1 MLLCKI
7 CHPSSKL
14 IISSSSNVA
23 LSVEPEWDAEWNRRL
38 AGAKI
43 DPTFVIDTLD
53 FYLKFYKWTKKE
65 EEMNHRLPSKKI
77 NLVSSNKV
85 MLEVDYG
92 VTVELMSHRFEDIEE
107 TISDCKVNTKML
119 ILIIEYYKVHK
130 HNSGMMPFEVM
141 DSNAQLV
148 DVDLKTLF
156 DLATSA
162 CYMKIDSL
170 EKLTWSNCVVLGYF

>member
-92 VTVELMSHRFEDIEE
+92 VAVELMSHKFEDIEE

>member
-1 MLLCKI
+1 
-7 CHPSSKL
+7 L
-14 IISSSSNVA
+14 ITSSSSNVA

-130 HNSGMMPFEVM
+130 HNSGMNRMMPFEVM

>member
-92 VTVELMSHRFEDIEE
+92 VAVELMSHKFEDIEE
-107 TISDCKVNTKML
+107 TIYDCKVNTKMF
-119 ILIIEYYKVHK
+119 LIIEYYKVHK

-141 DSNAQLV
+141 DSDAQFV

-156 DLATSA
+156 DLAT
-162 CYMKIDSL
+162 Y
-170 EKLTWSNCVVLGYF
+170 

>member
-1 MLLCKI
+1 
-7 CHPSSKL
+7 
-14 IISSSSNVA
+14 
-23 LSVEPEWDAEWNRRL
+23 
-38 AGAKI
+38 
-43 DPTFVIDTLD
+43 
-53 FYLKFYKWTKKE
+53 
-65 EEMNHRLPSKKI
+65 MNHRLPSKKI

-92 VTVELMSHRFEDIEE
+92 VAVELMSHKFEDIEE
-107 TISDCKVNTKML
+107 TISDCKANTKMF
-119 ILIIEYYKVHK
+119 LIIEYYKVHK

-162 CYMKIDSL
+162 CYMEIDSL